1 MNNPARKTI
10 HDESEMIL
18 PQENVAVCVDFPR
31 DLEKLWELEL
41 PVEEINIEDL
51 AWHLDLPF
59 FWQPDLPFSLK
70 PIDVLKNPEK
80 YDYRMSRIMGVAESF
95 PIHIIFWK
103 ERWVILDGLH
113 RFCKQVVQGKT
124 VVRVKKVPVEW
135 IDKIKPC

>member
-1 MNNPARKTI
+1 MNNSVKKTI
-10 HDESEMIL
+10 HDESGMIL
-18 PQENVAVCVDFPR
+18 PSEIEAVGVDFPR
-31 DLEKLWELEL
+31 DLEKLWALEL
-41 PVEEINIEDL
+41 PVEEIPIEEL

-70 PIDVLKNPEK
+70 PSDVLKSPDK
-80 YDYRMSRIMGVAESF
+80 YEYRMGRIMGVDENF

-124 VVRVKKVPVEW
+124 VIKVKKVPVEF
-135 IDKIKPC
+135 IDKIKPD